1 MANYDS
7 VLSQTIDDL
16 NELGVITG
24 KEKMLIQNPS
34 SDETQSITVDLLL
47 SGLVNLL
54 RNSGVIEVSVK
65 DPTVPS
71 YIRDI
76 TEEDLEN
83 WRNDVEEVK
92 KLRDDISRLQSSTI
106 KVTNFSVTPNIV
118 EIGSVINSITL
129 KWDTNFRV
137 LTRQYLND
145 VEIPDI
151 TKRSRTLDGPFTS
164 SQTYTLRVKGDDG
177 NSDIKTTELKFL
189 NNIYYGTEK
198 LHDIN
203 SSFINSLSRVL
214 TENKQK
220 GFTVVSREQE
230 YIYIALP
237 VRFGEPKFTIISE
250 EADFELITKFDHE
263 NSSGY
268 VEEYAVYRTT
278 NVHLGQTTIRL
289 E

>member
-1 MANYDS
+1 MTNYDG

-164 SQTYTLRVKGDDG
+164 SQTYTLRVEGDDG

>member
-164 SQTYTLRVKGDDG
+164 SQTYTLRVEGDDG

-189 NNIYYGTEK
+189 NNMYYGTEK

>member
-164 SQTYTLRVKGDDG
+164 SQTYTLRVEGDDG

-220 GFTVVSREQE
+220 GFTVLSREQE

>member
-1 MANYDS
+1 MANYDG

-137 LTRQYLND
+137 LTKQYLND

-164 SQTYTLRVKGDDG
+164 SQTYTLKVEGDDG

-198 LHDIN
+198 LHDIS

-230 YIYIALP
+230 YIYVALP
-237 VRFGEPKFTIISE
+237 TRFGAPTFTITTE

-278 NVHLGQTTIRL
+278 NVHLGQTTVRL

>member
-164 SQTYTLRVKGDDG
+164 SQTYTLRVEGDDG

-189 NNIYYGTEK
+189 NNIYYGTER

>member
-145 VEIPDI
+145 IEIPDI
-151 TKRSRTLDGPFTS
+151 TKRSRTLDGPFTY
-164 SQTYTLRVKGDDG
+164 SQTYTLRVEGDDG

>member
-118 EIGSVINSITL
+118 EIGSVINSIAL

-164 SQTYTLRVKGDDG
+164 SQTYTLRVEGDDG

>member
-137 LTRQYLND
+137 LTKQFIND

-164 SQTYTLRVKGDDG
+164 SQTYTLRVEGDDG
-177 NSDIKTTELKFL
+177 NSDIKATELKFL
-189 NNIYYGTEK
+189 NNIYYGTGK

-214 TENKQK
+214 AENKQK

>member
-92 KLRDDISRLQSSTI
+92 NLSDDISRLQSSTL

-137 LTRQYLND
+137 LTSQYLND
-145 VEIPDI
+145 IEIPDI

-164 SQTYTLRVKGDDG
+164 SQTYTLRVEGDDG

-198 LHDIN
+198 LHDSN

>member
-164 SQTYTLRVKGDDG
+164 SQTYTLRVEGDDG

-203 SSFINSLSRVL
+203 STFINSLSRVL

-237 VRFGEPKFTIISE
+237 VRLGEPKFTIISE

>member
-7 VLSQTIDDL
+7 VLSQNIDDL

-164 SQTYTLRVKGDDG
+164 SQTYTLRVEGDDG

>member
-164 SQTYTLRVKGDDG
+164 SETYTLRVEGDDG

>member
-164 SQTYTLRVKGDDG
+164 SQTYTLRVEGDDG

-237 VRFGEPKFTIISE
+237 VRFGAPKFTIISE

>member
-1 MANYDS
+1 MTNYDG

-16 NELGVITG
+16 NELGAISG
-24 KEKMLIQNPS
+24 KEKMLIQNPNN
-34 SDETQSITVDLLL
+34 DETQSITVDLLL

-164 SQTYTLRVKGDDG
+164 SQTYTLRVEGDDG

-203 SSFINSLSRVL
+203 STFINSLSRVL
-214 TENKQK
+214 AENKK
-220 GFTVVSREQE
+220 MGFTVVSREQE

-237 VRFGEPKFTIISE
+237 VRFGAPTFTITTE

>member
-65 DPTVPS
+65 DSTVPS

-164 SQTYTLRVKGDDG
+164 SQTYTLRVEGDDG

>member
-1 MANYDS
+1 MANYDG
-7 VLSQTIDDL
+7 VLSQTIDEL
-16 NELGVITG
+16 NELGVLTG
-24 KEKMLIQNPS
+24 KEKMLIQNPNS
-34 SDETQSITVDLLL
+34 NETQSITVDLLL

-54 RNSGVIEVSVK
+54 KNSGVIEVSVK

-76 TEEDLEN
+76 TEEDVEN

-92 KLRDDISRLQSSTI
+92 KLRDDMSRLQASTI
-106 KVTNFSVTPNIV
+106 KIIDFSVTPNIV

-129 KWDTNFRV
+129 KWDINFRV
-137 LTRQYLND
+137 LAKQYLND
-145 VEIPDI
+145 VEISDI

-164 SQTYTLRVKGDDG
+164 SQTYTLKVEDDNG
-177 NSDIKTTELKFL
+177 NSDIKTIDLKFL

-203 SSFINSLSRVL
+203 SSFINSLNSVL
-214 TENKQK
+214 TENRQK
-220 GFTVVSREQE
+220 GFTVVSRNQE

-237 VRFGEPKFTIISE
+237 TRFGDPTFTITTE

-278 NVHLGQTTIRL
+278 NVHLGQTTVRL

>member
-76 TEEDLEN
+76 TEKDLEN

-145 VEIPDI
+145 VEITDI

-164 SQTYTLRVKGDDG
+164 SQTYTLRVEGDDG

>member
-1 MANYDS
+1 MANYDG

-83 WRNDVEEVK
+83 WRNNVEEVK

-137 LTRQYLND
+137 LTKQYLND

-164 SQTYTLRVKGDDG
+164 SQTYTLKVEGDDG

-198 LHDIN
+198 LHDIS

-230 YIYIALP
+230 YIYVALP
-237 VRFGEPKFTIISE
+237 TRFGAPTFTITTE

-278 NVHLGQTTIRL
+278 NVHLGQTTVRL

>member
-164 SQTYTLRVKGDDG
+164 SQTYTLRVEGDDG

-237 VRFGEPKFTIISE
+237 VRFGEPKFTIISA
-250 EADFELITKFDHE
+250 EADCELITKFDHE

>member
-106 KVTNFSVTPNIV
+106 KVTNFYVTPNIV

-164 SQTYTLRVKGDDG
+164 SQTYTLRVEGDDG

>member
-1 MANYDS
+1 MTNYDG

-83 WRNDVEEVK
+83 WRNNIEEVK

-164 SQTYTLRVKGDDG
+164 SQTYTLKVEGDDG

>member
-76 TEEDLEN
+76 TEKDLEN

-164 SQTYTLRVKGDDG
+164 SQTYTLRVEGDDG

>member
-65 DPTVPS
+65 DTTVPS

-118 EIGSVINSITL
+118 EIGSVINSVTL

-145 VEIPDI
+145 IEIPDI

-164 SQTYTLRVKGDDG
+164 SQTYTLRVEGDDG

-214 TENKQK
+214 AENKK
-220 GFTVVSREQE
+220 MGFTVVSREQE

>member
-1 MANYDS
+1 M
-7 VLSQTIDDL
+7 
-16 NELGVITG
+16 
-24 KEKMLIQNPS
+24 
-34 SDETQSITVDLLL
+34 
-47 SGLVNLL
+47 
-54 RNSGVIEVSVK
+54 
-65 DPTVPS
+65 
-71 YIRDI
+71 
-76 TEEDLEN
+76 EN

-164 SQTYTLRVKGDDG
+164 SQTYTLRVEGDDG

-237 VRFGEPKFTIISE
+237 VRFGAPKFTIISE

>member
-164 SQTYTLRVKGDDG
+164 SQTYTLRVEGDDG

>member
-34 SDETQSITVDLLL
+34 SEETQSITVDLLL

-137 LTRQYLND
+137 LTKQFIND
-145 VEIPDI
+145 IEIPDI
-151 TKRSRTLDGPFTS
+151 TKRSRTLDGPFAS
-164 SQTYTLRVKGDDG
+164 SQTYTLRVEGDDG
-177 NSDIKTTELKFL
+177 NSDIKSTELKFL

-214 TENKQK
+214 AENKQK

>member
-164 SQTYTLRVKGDDG
+164 SQTYTLRVEGDDG
-177 NSDIKTTELKFL
+177 NSDIKTTEFKFL

-198 LHDIN
+198 FHDIN

-250 EADFELITKFDHE
+250 EADFELIAKFDHE

>member
-164 SQTYTLRVKGDDG
+164 SQTYTLRVEGDDG

-268 VEEYAVYRTT
+268 VEEYVVYGT
-278 NVHLGQTTIRL
+278 
-289 E
+289 

>member
-16 NELGVITG
+16 NELGVVTG

-34 SDETQSITVDLLL
+34 SNETQSITVDLLL

-54 RNSGVIEVSVK
+54 RNSGAIEVSAK

-76 TEEDLEN
+76 TEKDLEN

-106 KVTNFSVTPNIV
+106 KVTNFSVAPNIV

-164 SQTYTLRVKGDDG
+164 SQTYTLRVEGDDG

-220 GFTVVSREQE
+220 GFTVVSRERE
-230 YIYIALP
+230 YIYVALP

>member
-151 TKRSRTLDGPFTS
+151 SKRSRTLDGPFTS
-164 SQTYTLRVKGDDG
+164 SQTYTLRVEGDDG

>member
-76 TEEDLEN
+76 TEKDLEN

-164 SQTYTLRVKGDDG
+164 SQTYTLRVEGDDG

-237 VRFGEPKFTIISE
+237 VRFGAPKFTIISE

>member
-145 VEIPDI
+145 IEIPDI

-164 SQTYTLRVKGDDG
+164 SQTYALRIEGDDG

>member
-137 LTRQYLND
+137 LTRQYLNNI
-145 VEIPDI
+145 EIPDI

-164 SQTYTLRVKGDDG
+164 SQTYTLRVEGDDG